1 MLAGTLV
8 AQAAPLLASPFL
20 ARMYGP
26 EAFGIQTLFMGLV
39 GALAVLATCRLDLAM
54 VLAESDAEAGEIAA
68 VALAMTSVTCL
79 LLMVVAG
86 VAGPVLAAAF
96 GLADKQAWLWMI
108 AVMVGATAY
117 TQVCVAFAT
126 RRRSFPRV
134 AAANV
139 TNQLVY
145 VAISAGLG
153 LAGAWLQGLALAK
166 LLGQSSGALLLGA
179 SAATRPRQLRLP
191 CRAAARALLARYRQF
206 LVFNMPYSLV
216 GSVARDAPIFL
227 FSAAGASAPA
237 GYYGLARTMLLAP
250 TLLASN
256 ALSQVFYREAVSLK
270 GTPRLQELTLTLL
283 RAGLT
288 VGAPLFA
295 FGAVWGDMLF
305 ATIFGAGWRTAGVMA
320 MWLAPTAWMSLQTGW
335 PERLFE
341 VHMRQGV
348 SFAVQMGSDLATA
361 GLAAL
366 TWLLTR
372 DAVSAVAAFAVCNV
386 IYHHGYLAALF
397 HVAGFS
403 ALRLAGALAAG
414 WGLFALSA
422 AALAAL
428 RLSAGAG
435 LAVMGLSLACALAL
449 ALACGLQAR
458 RAARQPAPL
467 TSGAPN

>member
-20 ARMYGP
+20 ARIYGP
-26 EAFGIQTLFMGLV
+26 EAFGIQTLFMGLAS
-39 GALAVLATCRLDLAM
+39 ALAVLATCRLDLAM
-54 VLAESDAEAGEIAA
+54 VLPEADTEAVEIATLVLATTSLLCLLLLLVAA
-68 VALAMTSVTCL
+68 VA
-79 LLMVVAG
+79 
-86 VAGPVLAAAF
+86 GPELAAAY
-96 GLADKQAWLWMI
+96 GHPDQQAWLWMLPL
-108 AVMVGATAY
+108 MVGATAC
-117 TQVCVAFAT
+117 TQVCVAFAS
-126 RRRSFPRV
+126 RRRSFLRV

-145 VAISAGLG
+145 VAASVGVG

-166 LLGQSSGALLLGA
+166 LLGQSAGTLLLGT
-179 SAATRPRQLRLP
+179 SAATRPRQLRLLG
-191 CRAAARALLARYRQF
+191 RGAALALLARYRQF
-206 LVFNMPYSLV
+206 LVFNTPYSLV
-216 GSVARDAPIFL
+216 GTVARDAPIFL

-295 FGAVWGDMLF
+295 FGAVWGDLLF
-305 ATIFGAGWRTAGVMA
+305 ATIFGTGWRTAGVMA
-320 MWLAPTAWMSLQTGW
+320 MWLAPAAWMSVQTGW

-348 SFAVQMGSDLATA
+348 SFAVQIGSDLVTA
-361 GLAAL
+361 GVAAV
-366 TWLLTR
+366 TWLITG
-372 DAVSAVAAFAVCNV
+372 DAVLAIATFAVCNV
-386 IYHHGYLAALF
+386 LYHHGYLLALF

-403 ALRLAGALAAG
+403 AARLASALATG
-414 WGLFALSA
+414 WGLFALTA
-422 AALAAL
+422 GVLVGL
-428 RLSAGAG
+428 RL
-435 LAVMGLSLACALAL
+435 AVGESLTVMALSLILALAL
-449 ALACGLQAR
+449 ALACGLHTR
-458 RAARQPAPL
+458 RAAQQHL
-467 TSGAPN
+467 ISGASN

>member
-1 MLAGTLV
+1 MLMGTLV
-8 AQAAPLLASPFL
+8 AQATPLLASPFL

-26 EAFGIQTLFMGLV
+26 EAFGIQTLFMGV
-39 GALAVLATCRLDLAM
+39 ASALAVLATCRLDLAM
-54 VLAESDAEAGEIAA
+54 VLPEADTEAGELAAVVLAMTAVLCLLLLAAAA
-68 VALAMTSVTCL
+68 VA
-79 LLMVVAG
+79 
-86 VAGPVLAAAF
+86 GPALAAAS
-96 GLADKQAWLWMI
+96 GHADQQAWLWMLPL
-108 AVMVGATAY
+108 MVGATAC
-117 TQVCVAFAT
+117 TQVCVAFAS
-126 RRRSFPRV
+126 RRHSFPRV

-145 VAISAGLG
+145 VASSIGVG

-166 LLGQSSGALLLGA
+166 LLGQSAGTLMLGA
-179 SAATRPRQLRLP
+179 SAATRPRLLRLP
-191 CRAAARALLARYRQF
+191 DREAAQALLARYRQF
-206 LVFNMPYSLV
+206 LVFNTPYSLV

-237 GYYGLARTMLLAP
+237 GYYGLARTMLMAP

-256 ALSQVFYREAVSLK
+256 AFSQVFYREAVSLK

-295 FGAVWGDMLF
+295 FGAVWGDLLF
-305 ATIFGAGWRTAGVMA
+305 ATIFGTGWHMAGVMA
-320 MWLAPTAWMSLQTGW
+320 MWLAPAAWMSVQTGW

-361 GLAAL
+361 GLAGL

-372 DAVSAVAAFAVCNV
+372 DAVLAIAAFAVCNV
-386 IYHHGYLAALF
+386 LYHHGYLAALF

-403 ALRLAGALAAG
+403 AARLAGALATG
-414 WGLFALSA
+414 WGMFALSA
-422 AALAAL
+422 GALAGL
-428 RLSAGAG
+428 RLAAGAG
-435 LAVMGLSLACALAL
+435 LAAMGLSLACALTFAI
-449 ALACGLQAR
+449 ACGLRAR
-458 RAARQPAPL
+458 RAARRPAPL